1 MFIGRSTELAALKRL
16 LKKST
21 SSLVAINGRR
31 RIGKSRLI
39 EEFSREFKTSY
50 FFAGLAPVEGLEK
63 LDQTQEFLR
72 QLVEQNIPAMPSS
85 DWGVLFSALAKHT
98 AQEQTSSP
106 VLVVLDEITWM
117 SGEGEDPTFLPKLK
131 TAWDLSFK
139 KNPKLILILS
149 GSNSAW
155 IEENILSSTGFFGR
169 VSLRLCLQEL
179 PLNQCVE
186 FWGKQSKNI
195 SSYEKFKILSVT
207 GGVPRYLEEIDPKE
221 SAENNLKHLCFTPS
235 GLLFNEFDEIFAD
248 LFPKRDKYYKELIYA
263 LADGKNSLAELAE
276 KLGRIKGGDLS
287 ERLNELCQDGFIQR
301 DFSWNFQTGKTVRT
315 SRYRISDPYLKF
327 YIRAILPYR
336 TRIENAPEPLL
347 PDNWESLLGL
357 QFENLVLNNRHL
369 LHQLLN
375 LAPADI
381 VFSNPYLQTPTS
393 RQKGCQIDY
402 LIQTKFNTLFLCE
415 IKFSKRELPLTVT
428 QEVQEKIN
436 QLKAPRGFSI
446 RPVLIHVNGISEAL
460 SDSDYFSQIID
471 FSQFLN
477 PYKS

>member
-21 SSLVAINGRR
+21 ASLVAINGRR

-39 EEFSREFKTSY
+39 EEFSREFKKSY
-50 FFAGLAPVEGLEK
+50 FFAGLAPAQGLEK

-72 QLVEQNIPAMPSS
+72 QMVEQAIPAMPSS

-98 AQEQTSSP
+98 AQEQTSGP

-155 IEENILSSTGFFGR
+155 IEDNILSSTGFFGR

-186 FWGKQSKNI
+186 FWGAQSPHV

-207 GGVPRYLEEIDPKE
+207 GGVPRYLEEIAPKE

-263 LADGKNSLAELAE
+263 LADGKSSLAELAE

-301 DFSWNFQTGKTVRT
+301 DFSWNLQTGKTVRT

-357 QFENLVLNNRHL
+357 QFFENLVLNNRHL

-375 LAPADI
+375 LPPADI
-381 VFSNPYLQTPTS
+381 VFSNPYLQNPTT

-415 IKFSKRELPLTVT
+415 IKFSKRELPITVI
-428 QEVQEKIN
+428 QEVQDKIDL
-436 QLKAPRGFSI
+436 LKAPRGFSI
-446 RPVLIHVNGISEAL
+446 RPVLIHVNGVSEAL

-471 FSQFLN
+471 FSQFL
-477 PYKS
+477 KI